1 MDIDAI
7 GDSVK
12 NKLKAIRM
20 DNDEFADEEDDD
32 DEELEHL
39 SLSVSLKSPKIV

>member
-20 DNDEFADEEDDD
+20 DNDEFADEDGD
-32 DEELEHL
+32 DEELDHL
-39 SLSVSLKSPKIV
+39 SLSVSLKSPKIG